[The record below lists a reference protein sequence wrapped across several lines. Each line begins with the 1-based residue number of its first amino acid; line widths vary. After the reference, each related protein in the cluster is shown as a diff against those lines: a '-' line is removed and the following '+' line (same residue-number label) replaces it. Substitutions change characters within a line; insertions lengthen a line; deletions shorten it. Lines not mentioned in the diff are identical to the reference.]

1 MNIFKAKAN
10 VLFIFL
16 ILFIGTTAT
25 VFSAPKKEISSTI
38 NSGSVT
44 KKLGVPGTKGKPA
57 AAEKR
62 LHFDLSIEH
71 IGLDQ
76 RCRVIVELK
85 NKGRDTIPESI
96 FKRVK
101 VNAVFGKL
109 KVNKEL
115 NLYDRKMNLRYPGK
129 KLTWKTGIIAEET
142 GIFSTM
148 IDMYNVLKEANEA
161 NNRKNINLIPRCK
174 SKTKKIGKRTLKDQR
189 IRAENSAIPP
199 LPRGPGDLRPR
210 SLERGIRIVSPTEGQ
225 RYFSGS
231 TINIRFRLQN
241 QSDASGIVPVRV
253 TSVFLYLDGTEVAAL
268 GSSSRLPA
276 IRAGTNSIGI
286 GIPRTATAA
295 DGYTVTVT
303 AQRPSGE
310 RIFGISDRFSVEHR
324 TVSASATDRLRS
336 RTRDEGI
343 SITSPRSGQ
352 RYMPGGTIP
361 VRYSISTT
369 FDHPSPD
376 TRPTAFRVL
385 LYRSSGTPI
394 NLYEGSETDL
404 DLPIPESAASGE
416 DYRILIQGM
425 EDPSWYGVA
434 GLFSIGLSRPG
445 MDIEERPP
453 MEVAPFIR
461 IAEPTGVIAWKA
473 GCTQRITLMTNVALT
488 RVNLKLLTGP
498 SGRMSVIQSN
508 TYRAGL
514 AKVVDGKNQYSI
526 FYQIPPDA
534 GDNGRL
540 GHYGLGVEQ
549 IGGEALE
556 VISDNI
562 WLHQAEYQ
570 LVQPVGGMY
579 YRRGGNLT
587 ITWKIIGCAAESYDI
602 QLIQQPPGDLV
613 VTNLRTGLDASYTSE
628 SERVSEIYTQTF
640 RWSIPEDIVLGLYKV
655 RLVVHESGDPAGPV
669 ERSNVYESGAFFIE
683 R

>member
-1 MNIFKAKAN
+1 MNIFKSKAN
-10 VLFIFL
+10 VLVLFL
-16 ILFIGTTAT
+16 IFFTGTTST
-25 VFSAPKKEISSTI
+25 VFSAPKKEISSPI
-38 NSGSVT
+38 NSGSIT
-44 KKLGVPGTKGKPA
+44 KKSGAPGTKGKPVG
-57 AAEKR
+57 AERR
-62 LHFDLSIEH
+62 LHFDLSIER
-71 IGLDQ
+71 ISLDQ
-76 RCRVIVELK
+76 KCRVIVELK
-85 NKGRDTIPESI
+85 NKGRDTIPESV

-109 KVNKEL
+109 KINKKL
-115 NLYDRKMNLRYPGK
+115 NLYDRKMNLRYPGQ
-129 KLTWKTGIIAEET
+129 KLTWKTGIIAKET
-142 GIFSTM
+142 GSFSTM

-161 NNRKNINLIPRCK
+161 NNRKIINLIPRCK
-174 SKTKKIGKRTLKDQR
+174 SKTKKIGQRSLTDRR
-189 IRAENSAIPP
+189 IRAENSGKP
-199 LPRGPGDLRPR
+199 LPRGPGDLRPT
-210 SLERGIRIVSPTEGQ
+210 SLERGIRIVSPTGGQ

-241 QSDASGIVPVRV
+241 QSEASGIVPVRV
-253 TSVFLYLDGTEVAAL
+253 TNVFLYLDGTEVAAL

-310 RIFGISDRFSVEHR
+310 RISGISDRFSVEHR
-324 TVSASATDRLRS
+324 TVSASITDRLRS

-352 RYMPGGTIP
+352 RYMPGRTIP

-376 TRPTAFRVL
+376 TRPTSFRVL
-385 LYRSSGTPI
+385 LYRSSGPPI

-404 DLPIPESAASGE
+404 DLPIPESTASGE

-445 MDIEERPP
+445 MDTEEIPP

-498 SGRMSVIQSN
+498 RGRMSVIQSD
-508 TYRAGL
+508 TYRAGP
-514 AKVVDGKNQYSI
+514 AKVVDGKNKYSI

-587 ITWKIIGCAAESYDI
+587 VSWNIIGCAAESYDI
-602 QLIQQPPGDLV
+602 QLVRQPPGDLV

-628 SERVSEIYTQTF
+628 SERVSHVYTQTF

-655 RLVVHESGDPAGPV
+655 RLVVHENGDPAGPV